1 MTKIP
6 KDPKE
11 IFDAITKDYQDIYGG
26 DLTSII
32 LYGSA
37 ASGNYIPKKSDIN
50 FLIILT
56 EEGINQLKKSFKT
69 VEKWHKRKVSTPLF
83 LTKSYI
89 STSLDSFPIEFLN
102 MQKSYQLVFGE
113 DVLKEL
119 QFNKNHLRLQCER
132 ELKGKLLQL
141 RQVYLESRGKT
152 KNLKYI
158 IENSLTAFISIF
170 KALLYLKDKDVPSD
184 RKMIIS
190 LTSQEMD
197 IDEQIFLNLL
207 KVKEGTV
214 KLSAEELNTLFEDYI
229 KEVRK
234 LSYTVD
240 QLMIQNKTTGKN

>member
-1 MTKIP
+1 MAKIP

-11 IFDAITKDYQDIYGG
+11 IFNEITKDYQDIYGK
-26 DLTSII
+26 DLVSII

-50 FLIILT
+50 FLIVLS
-56 EEGINQLKKSFKT
+56 EEGINQLKKAFKT
-69 VEKWHKRKVSTPLF
+69 VEKWCKRKVSTPLF

-89 STSLDSFPIEFLN
+89 ATSLDSFPIEFLN

-113 DVLKEL
+113 DILKEL
-119 QFNKNHLRLQCER
+119 PFNKNHLRLQCER

-152 KNLKYI
+152 KNLKLI

-170 KALLYLKDKDVPSD
+170 QALLYLKDKDIPAER
-184 RKMIIS
+184 RKVIS
-190 LTSQEMD
+190 LISQEMGV
-197 IDEQIFLNLL
+197 DEQIFLNLL

-214 KLSAEELNTLFEDYI
+214 KLSAEALNVLFEDYI
-229 KEVRK
+229 KEVRR
-234 LSYTVD
+234 LSYSVD
-240 QLMIQNKTTGKN
+240 QLTL

>member
-1 MTKIP
+1 MAKIP

-11 IFDAITKDYQDIYGG
+11 IFNGLTKDYQDIYGN
-26 DLTSII
+26 DLVSII

-50 FLIILT
+50 FLIVLT
-56 EEGINQLKKSFKT
+56 EEGINQLKKAFKT

-119 QFNKNHLRLQCER
+119 PFNKNHLRLQCEK

-152 KNLKYI
+152 KNLRFI

-170 KALLYLKDKDVPSD
+170 QALLYLKEKDVPAER
-184 RKMIIS
+184 RKIIS
-190 LTSQEMD
+190 LISQEMSV
-197 IDEQIFLNLL
+197 DEQIFLNLL
-207 KVKEGTV
+207 KIKEGTL
-214 KLSAEELNTLFEDYI
+214 KLSAEALNTIFEDYI
-229 KEVRK
+229 KEIRK

-240 QLMIQNKTTGKN
+240 QLTL

>member
-1 MTKIP
+1 MAKTP
-6 KDPKE
+6 NDPKE
-11 IFDAITKDYQDIYGG
+11 IFSEITKDYQDIYGK
-26 DLTSII
+26 DLVSII

-50 FLIILT
+50 FLIVLT
-56 EEGINQLKKSFKT
+56 EDGINHLKKAFKT
-69 VEKWHKRKVSTPLF
+69 VEKWHKRKVSIPLF

-89 STSLDSFPIEFLN
+89 STSLDSFPIEFFN
-102 MQKSYQLVFGE
+102 MQNSYQLVFGE

-119 QFNKNHLRLQCER
+119 IFSQNHLRLQCER

-152 KNLKYI
+152 KNLKFI

-170 KALLYLKDKDVPSD
+170 QALLYLKDKDVPAER
-184 RKMIIS
+184 RKTIS
-190 LTSQEMD
+190 FIAQEMGV
-197 IDEQIFLNLL
+197 DEQIFSNLL

-214 KLSAEELNTLFEDYI
+214 KLSAEALNTLFEDYI
-229 KEVRK
+229 KEIRK

-240 QLMIQNKTTGKN
+240 QLTL

>member
-1 MTKIP
+1 MAKIP

-11 IFDAITKDYQDIYGG
+11 IFNEIIKDYQDIYGN
-26 DLTSII
+26 DLVSII

-37 ASGNYIPKKSDIN
+37 ASGNYTPKKSDIN

-56 EEGINQLKKSFKT
+56 EEGINQLKKAFKK
-69 VEKWHKRKVSTPLF
+69 VEKWYKRKVSTPLF

-89 STSLDSFPIEFLN
+89 SSSLDSFPIEFLN

-119 QFNKNHLRLQCER
+119 TFNKNHLRLQCEK

-152 KNLKYI
+152 KNLRFI

-170 KALLYLKDKDVPSD
+170 QALLYLKDKDVPAER
-184 RKMIIS
+184 RKIIS
-190 LTSQEMD
+190 LISQEMD
-197 IDEQIFLNLL
+197 VDEQIFLNLL

-214 KLSAEELNTLFEDYI
+214 KLSAEALSTLFEDYI

-234 LSYTVD
+234 LSYAVD
-240 QLMIQNKTTGKN
+240 QLTL

>member
-1 MTKIP
+1 MAKIP
-6 KDPKE
+6 NDPKE
-11 IFDAITKDYQDIYGG
+11 IFNKLTKDYQDIYGK
-26 DLTSII
+26 DLVSII

-50 FLIILT
+50 FLIVLT
-56 EEGINQLKKSFKT
+56 EGGINQLKKAFKT

-83 LTKSYI
+83 LTQSYI
-89 STSLDSFPIEFLN
+89 ATSLDSFPIEFLN

-119 QFNKNHLRLQCER
+119 TFNKNHLRLQCEK

-152 KNLKYI
+152 KNLKFI

-170 KALLYLKDKDVPSD
+170 QALLYLKEQDTPAER
-184 RKMIIS
+184 RKIIS
-190 LTSQEMD
+190 LISQEMGV
-197 IDEQIFLNLL
+197 DEQVFLNLL
-207 KVKEGTV
+207 KVKEGTA
-214 KLSAEELNTLFEDYI
+214 KLSAEALNALFEDYI
-229 KEVRK
+229 KEARK

-240 QLMIQNKTTGKN
+240 QLTL

>member
-1 MTKIP
+1 MAKIS

-11 IFDAITKDYQDIYGG
+11 IFDAITNDYKDIYGG
-26 DLTSII
+26 DLVSII

-50 FLIILT
+50 FLIVLT

-69 VEKWHKRKVSTPLF
+69 VEKWHKRKVSIPLF

-89 STSLDSFPIEFLN
+89 STSLDSFPIEFLT

-119 QFNKNHLRLQCER
+119 SFNKDHLRLQCER

-141 RQVYLESRGKT
+141 RQVYLESSGKT
-152 KNLKYI
+152 RNLKYI

-170 KALLYLKDKDVPSD
+170 QALIYLKNKDVPSD
-184 RKMIIS
+184 KRMVIAQ
-190 LTSQEMD
+190 TSKEVG
-197 IDEQIFLNLL
+197 IDEQVFLNLL

-214 KLSAEELNTLFEDYI
+214 KLSSEAMKALFEDYI

-234 LSYTVD
+234 LSSTVD
-240 QLMIQNKTTGKN
+240 QLVL

>member
-1 MTKIP
+1 MAKIP

-11 IFDAITKDYQDIYGG
+11 IFDAFTKDYQGIYGG
-26 DLTSII
+26 ALVSIL

-50 FLIILT
+50 FLIVLT
-56 EEGINQLKKSFKT
+56 DEGINQLKKSFKT
-69 VEKWHKRKVSTPLF
+69 VEKWYKRKVSIPLF

-113 DVLKEL
+113 DVFKEL
-119 QFNKNHLRLQCER
+119 SFNRDHLRLQCER

-158 IENSLTAFISIF
+158 IRNSLTAFISIF
-170 KALLYLKDKDVPSD
+170 QALLYLKDKEIPAD
-184 RKMIIS
+184 RKKIIS
-190 LTSQEMD
+190 LTSQEMG

-214 KLSAEELNTLFEDYI
+214 KLSAEALNTLFEDYI
-229 KEVRK
+229 KEARK

-240 QLMIQNKTTGKN
+240 QLTI